1 MLKYI
6 MLFFVLLIP
15 SICFAQVKR
24 EIYFFSA
31 NWCPACQQFKNRI
44 WSDQEVKDLLSQYNR
59 TVEVDID
66 KYKEISQKW
75 KVRSIPTVVIADLLE
90 DGKAKEIYRWQ
101 PSSNWIRNKIDFKNV
116 LKKYSPAQNSLDNIG
131 NRATMGG
138 RNAKILHNGRIK
150 SLLD

>member
-1 MLKYI
+1 
-6 MLFFVLLIP
+6 MLFFFLIIP
-15 SICFAQVKR
+15 CICFAQDKR

-44 WSDQEVKDLLSQYNR
+44 WSDQEVKDLLSKYDRN
-59 TVEVDID
+59 VEVDID

-90 DGKAKEIYRWQ
+90 NGKAKEIYRWQ
-101 PSSNWIRNKIDFKNV
+101 PSNNWIKNKIDFKNI
-116 LKKYSPAQNSLDNIG
+116 LKKHSPTQNLLDNIE
-131 NRATMGG
+131 NRATIGD
-138 RNAKILHNGRIK
+138 RNAKILYNGRIK